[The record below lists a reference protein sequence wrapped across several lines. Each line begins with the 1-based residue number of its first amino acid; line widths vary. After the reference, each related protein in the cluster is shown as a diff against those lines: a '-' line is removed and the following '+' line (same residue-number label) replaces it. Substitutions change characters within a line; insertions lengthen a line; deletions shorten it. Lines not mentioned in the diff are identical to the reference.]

1 MPKRNSPKD
10 IKSLD
15 DLIDL
20 ETTVVDKR
28 IEKRKPE
35 KRNRR
40 DRHYNKLFIKTA
52 LKDGLPEVSEEPADG
67 HELSKGD

>member
-1 MPKRNSPKD
+1 MTKRNSPND
-10 IKSLD
+10 IQNLD

-20 ETTVVDKR
+20 ENKVVDKR

-40 DRHYNKLFIKTA
+40 DRHYNKQFIKTA
-52 LKDGLPEVSEEPADG
+52 LKDGLGPAD
-67 HELSKGD
+67 ESDEDEE